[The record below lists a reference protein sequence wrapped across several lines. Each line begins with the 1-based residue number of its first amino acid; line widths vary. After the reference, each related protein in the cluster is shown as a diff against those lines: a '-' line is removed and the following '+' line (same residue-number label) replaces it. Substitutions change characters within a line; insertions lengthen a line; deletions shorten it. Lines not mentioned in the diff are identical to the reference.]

1 MPKAI
6 TIVESN
12 DIQNYPPVISL
23 TQNLLEN
30 GHEVHLVGR
39 SSSAIQ
45 PKACYADRFHP
56 YELRH
61 YSGATAGKSVIARIG
76 NRRALNEQI
85 RSLTAE
91 AMSHSDILWTT
102 SVNALRALGSSVL
115 RYKHVMQ
122 LMELQRFCY
131 QYKGHFKFPIDE
143 YARKAFRV
151 VVPEINRAYI
161 TQIWWNLANRPYVL
175 PNKPYS
181 CELIEPL
188 EEMLPHLEQMACDGR
203 ISMLYLGGIFP
214 DRDLSQF
221 AEVAERHSDK
231 YSFYIVGKPCNDRMR
246 RYLNELLVQ
255 YPSTTY
261 CGYYP
266 PPYHLNFIRFA
277 KIGLL
282 PYKPVIA
289 DALSELNA
297 LYCAPNKIFEYAAFG
312 VPMIGS
318 DVIGLQLP
326 FQRFGIGKCTDLK
339 ADNIEQV
346 LSDIAPNRKQM
357 AEACKVYY
365 ECVDLDHIVA
375 DIIYGDN
382 GGGYLLA
389 ILSRGNDFR
398 PPADRCFGVAA

>member
-30 GHEVHLVGR
+30 GHEVHLIGK
-39 SSSAIQ
+39 SASAIQ
-45 PKACYADRFHP
+45 LNASHVDRFHP
-56 YELRH
+56 YELSH
-61 YSGATAGKSVIARIG
+61 YSGAAAGKSVITRIG

-85 RSLTAE
+85 RLLTAE

-161 TQIWWNLANRPYVL
+161 TQVWWNLSNRPYVL
-175 PNKPYS
+175 PNKPYNV
-181 CELIEPL
+181 ELIDPL
-188 EEMLPHLEQMACDGR
+188 EDMHPYLERMANDDR

-221 AEVAERHSDK
+221 AEVAEKHSDK
-231 YSFYIVGKPCNDRMR
+231 YSFYIVGKPCNDKMR
-246 RYLNELLVQ
+246 KYLEGLLTQ

-261 CGYYP
+261 CGYYA
-266 PPYHLNFIRFA
+266 PPYHLNFIRYA

-326 FQRFGIGKCTDLK
+326 FQRFGIGKCTNLE
-339 ADNIEQV
+339 ADNIEKA
-346 LSDIAPNRKQM
+346 LSDIAPNLKQM
-357 AEACKVYY
+357 SEACKVYY
-365 ECVDLDHIVA
+365 ESVDLDQIVA
-375 DIIYGDN
+375 NIIYDDN
-382 GGGYLLA
+382 ERGGV
-389 ILSRGNDFR
+389 IS
-398 PPADRCFGVAA
+398 

>member
-12 DIQNYPPVISL
+12 DIQSYPPVISL

-30 GHEVHLVGR
+30 GHEVHLVGK
-39 SSSAIQ
+39 SASEIQ
-45 PKACYADRFHP
+45 IKASNMDRFHP
-56 YELRH
+56 YELQH
-61 YSGATAGKSVIARIG
+61 YSGATAGKNIFTRIR
-76 NRRALNEQI
+76 NRKALNEQI
-85 RSLTAE
+85 RILTAE

-102 SVNALRALGSSVL
+102 SVNALRALGSNVL
-115 RYKHVMQ
+115 HYKHVMQ

-131 QYKGHFKFPIDE
+131 QYKGHFRFPIDE

-161 TQIWWNLANRPYVL
+161 TQVWWDLDNRPCVL

-181 CELIEPL
+181 VELEDPL
-188 EEMLPHLEQMACDGR
+188 EEMLPYLEKMACDTR

-214 DRDLSQF
+214 DRDLRQF
-221 AEVAERHSDK
+221 AEVAERQSDK
-231 YSFYIVGKPCNDRMR
+231 YAFYIVGKPCNDKMR
-246 RYLNELLVQ
+246 KYLNDLLLQ

-261 CGYYP
+261 CGYYAP
-266 PPYHLNFIRFA
+266 PHHLNFIQYA

-318 DVIGLQLP
+318 DVIGLQMP
-326 FQRFGIGKCTDLK
+326 FQQYGIGKCTNLI
-339 ADNIEQV
+339 ADCIEQT
-346 LSDIAPNRKQM
+346 LDDMAPNLKQM
-357 AEACKVYY
+357 SAACKAYY
-365 ECVDLDHIVA
+365 ESIDLNKLVA
-375 DIIYGDN
+375 DIIYDDN
-382 GGGYLLA
+382 EGKSS
-389 ILSRGNDFR
+389 LSDYI
-398 PPADRCFGVAA
+398 